1 MQQTMNADKVQAFLG
16 AVSDKGLEA
25 AETGTP
31 GILDDFRSSGLGGM
45 LIPAGL
51 GGLGMSALDAVQF
64 VMRLG
69 AIAPSAAIATVMH
82 NFSVAGFVAA
92 WKYGEDAL
100 EPLLRRIAGH
110 RLLVSSGFAELGQ
123 GGKLTRPS
131 MTATRDGEYWVLDG
145 IKRPC
150 SLSRSMDLMTA
161 SVWMVDGRQ
170 EVGYGVALVDA
181 HASGVSRQ
189 PAWYNTVLAG
199 SESDA
204 VILKGVRIRGY
215 EILRPEAALGSESA
229 VLQVVGMN
237 WFLVM
242 ITAAYVGMACQ
253 LVSELVA
260 GKYANDRPAN
270 HTPGRLAASVRGCG
284 VLIESLAAELDSA
297 SVEPAHMQQ
306 RLLDARAA
314 VESVLKVLGA
324 ETPDC
329 MNGAQFIGTSRL
341 SYLRE
346 AISGLTF
353 HPPSRDERFVSGGME
368 I

>member
-1 MQQTMNADKVQAFLG
+1 MHHAD
-16 AVSDKGLEA
+16 
-25 AETGTP
+25 
-31 GILDDFRSSGLGGM
+31 
-45 LIPAGL
+45 AGRHGPL
-51 GGLGMSALDAVQF
+51 RV
-64 VMRLG
+64 
-69 AIAPSAAIATVMH
+69 
-82 NFSVAGFVAA
+82 
-92 WKYGEDAL
+92 GEGD
-100 EPLLRRIAGH
+100 R
-110 RLLVSSGFAELGQ
+110 
-123 GGKLTRPS
+123 
-131 MTATRDGEYWVLDG
+131 
-145 IKRPC
+145 
-150 SLSRSMDLMTA
+150 A
-161 SVWMVDGRQ
+161 SVDQDLAAVGLVQPVQHVHQRRLAGPVLTQQAVNLARANVQVDGV
-170 EVGYGVALVDA
+170 VGDERTELLGD
-181 HASGVSRQ
+181 
-189 PAWYNTVLAG
+189 
-199 SESDA
+199 
-204 VILKGVRIRGY
+204 
-215 EILRPEAALGSESA
+215 RPQLQAPSESA